1 MIDRDRLAAWGLG
14 LDDDDFARACAAL
27 GALNAAQRRL
37 RRRVSAQRVSA
48 GGSFARPRAAEWSIA
63 QAADRRDGAPLVA
76 WELPALQ
83 RLPAFPAALE
93 LAQAWQRYLD
103 DAPWGTRL
111 AVYGRGRDWQALLP
125 LLRVLQQPAVSAA
138 AVFVADAFAA
148 DGRVDWALPF
158 RLCVLADDPLANA
171 FGAFRAHWREPWP
184 YRFMRADRA
193 VPRVEVMVF
202 SGSLRAVAARLL
214 ARGAPCRAAFALVL
228 GGTDVE
234 GGQDGGQLERLVRVV
249 ADVLAAEGVACVRS
263 LGTAGVDVE
272 QRMPALVRLGDELT
286 HNLPLD
292 IALRQAFG
300 ADVLAFLN
308 RDLIRLSHLASA
320 ADRLAGRLKAAP
332 AQASLA
338 LSERTLAQLIGTPGV
353 VEALE
358 QVRPSQARG
367 LGRVAQ
373 AVASAGENLRSV
385 APRALARGI
394 DASRERYRYVRE
406 SDEASSLTEAVAAL
420 AAVEAVQAAEQP
432 ETRYV
437 QHGFWRRE
445 GEDLVEEHECLR
457 VGEQVLLRLRI
468 GPPGEGWQTASEAF
482 PAHELPPRRRRH
494 RLQVVFHEPLQLD
507 APLTGVLWLPRS
519 GPSSVLEFVLT
530 PRMAAAFEGRISV
543 LHRGRV
549 LQTVLIHA
557 QVVEQGGLTGP
568 RPAITQ
574 QVEARV
580 REHWSDLGSR
590 RRFDASFVL
599 NHTHGA
605 RPLLTGI
612 AGRRAWATDL
622 SGIQEPVDAINRL
635 LSEVA
640 YSVADYSAGL
650 TTGDNLALFFRL
662 ARLGGDLYS
671 ALVIDHLQALNSGGM
686 DVDEATHIQ
695 IVSTRADAVVPF
707 EFIYQY
713 VPPDDEGDVRFCPD
727 ALEALAA
734 GACPGHCAG
743 QQDPRRHVCPM
754 GFWGLRKVIERH
766 VFNPALGRPGDAEV
780 LVQAEPAGDRLRLQL
795 DRSALVGYSAELRQE
810 EVGPLIRLLEG
821 RMQGAVREVKDW
833 DEWRAAVGGERPTL
847 LVAFPHNT
855 GDKQDV
861 ALEIGGKPFKTLR
874 LPREYV
880 HIDGPYPLVLLL
892 GCDVASTAQQYASHI
907 RYFRQAGAAA
917 VVSTIAT
924 VFGPHAVKVGE
935 KILDGLLAAAA
946 GLDEGGGAEG
956 SRCLGEVLRAVKRQA
971 LLDSLPM
978 ALCVVAFGDADWRL

>member
-1 MIDRDRLAAWGLG
+1 M
-14 LDDDDFARACAAL
+14 
-27 GALNAAQRRL
+27 
-37 RRRVSAQRVSA
+37 
-48 GGSFARPRAAEWSIA
+48 
-63 QAADRRDGAPLVA
+63 
-76 WELPALQ
+76 
-83 RLPAFPAALE
+83 
-93 LAQAWQRYLD
+93 
-103 DAPWGTRL
+103 
-111 AVYGRGRDWQALLP
+111 
-125 LLRVLQQPAVSAA
+125 
-138 AVFVADAFAA
+138 
-148 DGRVDWALPF
+148 
-158 RLCVLADDPLANA
+158 
-171 FGAFRAHWREPWP
+171 
-184 YRFMRADRA
+184 
-193 VPRVEVMVF
+193 
-202 SGSLRAVAARLL
+202 
-214 ARGAPCRAAFALVL
+214 
-228 GGTDVE
+228 
-234 GGQDGGQLERLVRVV
+234 
-249 ADVLAAEGVACVRS
+249 
-263 LGTAGVDVE
+263 
-272 QRMPALVRLGDELT
+272 
-286 HNLPLD
+286 
-292 IALRQAFG
+292 
-300 ADVLAFLN
+300 
-308 RDLIRLSHLASA
+308 
-320 ADRLAGRLKAAP
+320 
-332 AQASLA
+332 
-338 LSERTLAQLIGTPGV
+338 
-353 VEALE
+353 
-358 QVRPSQARG
+358 
-367 LGRVAQ
+367 
-373 AVASAGENLRSV
+373 
-385 APRALARGI
+385 
-394 DASRERYRYVRE
+394 
-406 SDEASSLTEAVAAL
+406 
-420 AAVEAVQAAEQP
+420 
-432 ETRYV
+432 
-437 QHGFWRRE
+437 
-445 GEDLVEEHECLR
+445 
-457 VGEQVLLRLRI
+457 
-468 GPPGEGWQTASEAF
+468 
-482 PAHELPPRRRRH
+482 
-494 RLQVVFHEPLQLD
+494 
-507 APLTGVLWLPRS
+507 
-519 GPSSVLEFVLT
+519 
-530 PRMAAAFEGRISV
+530 
-543 LHRGRV
+543 
-549 LQTVLIHA
+549 
-557 QVVEQGGLTGP
+557 
-568 RPAITQ
+568 
-574 QVEARV
+574 
-580 REHWSDLGSR
+580 
-590 RRFDASFVL
+590 
-599 NHTHGA
+599 
-605 RPLLTGI
+605 
-612 AGRRAWATDL
+612 
-622 SGIQEPVDAINRL
+622 
-635 LSEVA
+635 
-640 YSVADYSAGL
+640 ADYSAGL

-833 DEWRAAVGGERPTL
+833 DEWRAAVGGEHPTL

-946 GLDEGGGAEG
+946 GRDEGGGAEG